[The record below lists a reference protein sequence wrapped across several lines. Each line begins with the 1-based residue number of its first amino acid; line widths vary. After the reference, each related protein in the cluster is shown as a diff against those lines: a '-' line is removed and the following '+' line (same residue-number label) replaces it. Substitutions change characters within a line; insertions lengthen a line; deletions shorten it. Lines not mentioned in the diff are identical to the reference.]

1 MNFNVTYQHRMKMF
15 ELIDAYPVENS
26 SESARQKAVLN
37 LATCVES
44 FRDSYPQ
51 QMQDTAVDMYEALAI
66 YGFSSNKF
74 AKAFN
79 AFDKARQENMAGEL

>member
-1 MNFNVTYQHRMKMF
+1 
-15 ELIDAYPVENS
+15 
-26 SESARQKAVLN
+26 
-37 LATCVES
+37 
-44 FRDSYPQ
+44 
-51 QMQDTAVDMYEALAI
+51 MQDTAVDMYEALAI